1 MKEIGRTSNVTKE
14 MTDLI
19 FEKDHKGIS
28 VADNAGTKVQV
39 NAFVLY
45 QKDMIKD
52 KSDDLVLKFWDT
64 EGQDWY
70 AGSQIFIKSFMR
82 MIKEHI
88 DLNLNLLPEP
98 MQITITATKSAKGFT
113 YYDIEEA
120 PKAQPSKAWLDMEW

>member
-1 MKEIGRTSNVTKE
+1 MKEIGRTSNVTKD
-14 MTDLI
+14 MTDMV

-28 VADNAGTKVQV
+28 VADNAGTKVEV
-39 NAFVLY
+39 IAFVLY

-52 KSDDLVLKFWDT
+52 KSDDLVLKFWDK

-82 MIKEHI
+82 MIKEVI
-88 DLNLNLLPEP
+88 DLESNLLPEP
-98 MQITITATKSAKGFT
+98 MKITITATKSAKGFT

-120 PKAQPSKAWLDMEW
+120 PKAKPSKAWLDMEW

>member
-14 MTDLI
+14 MTDQI

-39 NAFVLY
+39 DAFTLY
-45 QKDMIKD
+45 QKDPIKD
-52 KSDDLVLKFWDT
+52 KSDDFVLKFWDV

-88 DLNLNLLPEP
+88 DLNTNLLPEP
-98 MQITITATKSAKGFT
+98 MEITITATKSSKGFN
-113 YYDIEEA
+113 YYDIAEA
-120 PKAQPSKAWLDMEW
+120 PKAQPSKAWLDMGW